1 MLAHFAMRLVFGIS
15 LMLCLM
21 PRDKV
26 PSAFFRILML
36 VLLGLS
42 VLASLA
48 TGQAPLA
55 SLSGSDYWF
64 LSLSNAFA
72 PLLVGLSF
80 VGSIAW
86 AIERRSIGTKILA
99 MTLLVSGLGLWSTT
113 LFLVGS
119 LERSLLIAGG
129 FVRLSQ
135 FTSATTLGAAVTG
148 MLLGHRYLTA
158 PGMPLDPLLRMN
170 LYLGLATVLR
180 AIASVWG
187 FKLLPVYLN
196 GETQLTWLLL
206 RWLAGI
212 IGPAIVVVMVHQI
225 LKYKNTQ
232 SATGVL
238 FVGVILTF
246 IGELTADLLF
256 REVGV
261 PL

>member
-36 VLLGLS
+36 VLLGLG
-42 VLASLA
+42 V
-48 TGQAPLA
+48 
-55 SLSGSDYWF
+55 
-64 LSLSNAFA
+64 
-72 PLLVGLSF
+72 
-80 VGSIAW
+80 
-86 AIERRSIGTKILA
+86 
-99 MTLLVSGLGLWSTT
+99 
-113 LFLVGS
+113 
-119 LERSLLIAGG
+119 
-129 FVRLSQ
+129 
-135 FTSATTLGAAVTG
+135 LGAAAEEHATSFYDAAESTVLRFARTMDVACASAAFLGSIIWTLERRRTG
-148 MLLGHRYLTA
+148 SLLLLVIAGISGARLIGPYFGFSAGLSPVLVIPTVASQLATAGSLGAAMTAMLLGHRYLTA
-158 PGMPLDPLLRMN
+158 PGMPLDPLTRLN
-170 LYLGLATVLR
+170 WYLGGAVALR
-180 AIASVWG
+180 AVMSGWG
-187 FKLLPVYLN
+187 LTLLSS
-196 GETQLTWLLL
+196 QLDSSPHRTWLAL

-212 IGPAIVVVMVHQI
+212 IGPAIVVVMVRQI